1 VSWGVWGAV
10 GFLAGVL
17 VPLWCWGEFMLGGTP
32 PFGCK
37 MPPKDLVEGLLLVR
51 NRLYEELAWG
61 GSPFLYMGFAVLF

>member
-1 VSWGVWGAV
+1 
-10 GFLAGVL
+10 
-17 VPLWCWGEFMLGGTP
+17 MLGGTP